1 MMKVTTV
8 DQMRSLDQR
17 AIEEYGIIEELLME
31 NAGGAAYTLLSQEVG
46 VQSKHFL
53 VFCGV
58 GNNGGDGC
66 VLARLLHANGGDVS
80 VFVLSDP
87 DKFRGTAK
95 LNFDLLAKLP
105 IPVQQVHSLDVVET
119 ALAHTDFVVDAIF
132 GTGLSRDVGGIYRDV
147 IETLNASGKPVLSLD
162 IPSGVHGDTGQVMG
176 VAVRADYTVTF
187 GLPKLGNLLY
197 PGFDLGGQLYV
208 SHISFPPALYAENDT
223 LNVAVNAPQNL
234 PRRQPDGHKGTFGK
248 VLFIAGAASYF
259 GAPYFS
265 ALSFLKAGGGY
276 SRLAAPTSMTPFLAN
291 KGSEIVFV
299 PQQETESGSI
309 AMANKTDLLD
319 LCAQMDMVVLGPGL
333 SLDEE
338 TQELARDLAAEITVP
353 LLLDGDG
360 ITALCGNLEI
370 LSQREAATVLTPHLG
385 EMARIT
391 DLSITEINAQKVAV
405 LQNTCE
411 DLNAIIVLKG
421 AHSSIG
427 YPDRRVFVNMSGNS
441 GMASAGS
448 GDVLT
453 GTIAAMY
460 GLGLDIE
467 AAVRQGV
474 FVHGLAGDLAAEAQG
489 KDGVTAQTILDTLP
503 LAMKSLRDDFEALR
517 ARYRG
522 AVRI

>member
-1 MMKVTTV
+1 MKVTTV

-17 AIEEYGIIEELLME
+17 AIQVYGIIEELLME
-31 NAGGAAYTLLSQEVG
+31 NAGGAAYTVLSREVG
-46 VQSKHFL
+46 IPGKRFL

-87 DKFRGTAK
+87 DKFQGTAK

-105 IPVQQVHSLDVVET
+105 ITVQQVDSLDVFET
-119 ALAHTDFVVDAIF
+119 ELAHADLVVDAIF

-147 IETLNASGKPVLSLD
+147 IDTLNASGKPVLSLD

-197 PGFDLGGQLYV
+197 PGFDLSGKLFV
-208 SHISFPPALYAENDT
+208 SHISFPPAMYADDDA
-223 LNVAVNAPQNL
+223 LNVAINEPRAL

-276 SRLAAPTSMTPFLAN
+276 SRLAAPASMTPFLAN

-299 PQQETESGSI
+299 PQQETDSGSI
-309 AMANKTDLLD
+309 AMANKDDLLE
-319 LCAQMDMVVLGPGL
+319 LCDQMDLVVMGPGL

-338 TQELARDLAAEITVP
+338 TQQLVRVLAREINVP

-360 ITALCGNLEI
+360 ITALCDHLEI
-370 LSQREAATVLTPHLG
+370 LTHREAATVLTPHLG

-391 DLSITEINAQKVAV
+391 NLPLDQLPPQKVPV
-405 LQNTCE
+405 LQRTSQ

-421 AHSSIG
+421 AHSLIG
-427 YPDRRVFVNMSGNS
+427 YPDQRVFINMSGNP
-441 GMASAGS
+441 GMGTAGC

-453 GTIAAMY
+453 GTIAAMF
-460 GLGLDIE
+460 GLGLGSEE
-467 AAVRQGV
+467 AVCQGV
-474 FVHGLAGDLAAEAQG
+474 FVHGLAGDLAAESWGQ
-489 KDGVTAQTILDTLP
+489 DGITAQTIMESLP
-503 LAMKSLRDDFEALR
+503 QAMKAMRTNLDGLKR
-517 ARYRG
+517 RYRG
-522 AVRI
+522 AMVL

>member
-17 AIEEYGIIEELLME
+17 AIDEYGIIEELLME
-31 NAGGAAYTLLSQEVG
+31 NAGGAAYALLSREVG
-46 VQSKHFL
+46 VQGKHFL
-53 VFCGV
+53 IFCGV

-87 DKFRGTAK
+87 DKFQGTAK
-95 LNFDLLAKLP
+95 LNYDLLAKLP
-105 IPVQQVHSLDVVET
+105 IAVQQVDSLDVVET
-119 ALAHTDFVVDAIF
+119 ALAHADFVVDAIF
-132 GTGLSRDVGGIYRDV
+132 GTGLSRDVGGIYREV
-147 IETLNASGKPVLSLD
+147 IEALNATGKPVLSLD

-208 SHISFPPALYAENDT
+208 SHISFPPAMYADDDA
-223 LNVAVNAPQNL
+223 LNVAVNAPKNL

-309 AMANKTDLLD
+309 AMANKTDLLE
-319 LCAQMDMVVLGPGL
+319 LSAQMDMVVLGPGL

-391 DLSITEINAQKVAV
+391 DLSIAEIDDQRVAV

-427 YPDRRVFVNMSGNS
+427 YPDQRVFINMSGNA

-474 FVHGLAGDLAAEAQG
+474 FVHGLAGDLAADTQG

-503 LAMKSLRDDFEALR
+503 LAMKTLR
-517 ARYRG
+517 AGLGELQTRYDV
-522 AVRI
+522 AVL

>member
-1 MMKVTTV
+1 MKVTTV

-17 AIEEYGIIEELLME
+17 AIDEYGIIEELLME
-31 NAGGAAYTLLSQEVG
+31 NAAGAAYALLSREVG
-46 VQSKHFL
+46 VQGKNFL
-53 VFCGV
+53 IFCGV

-87 DKFRGTAK
+87 DKFQGTAK
-95 LNFDLLAKLP
+95 LNYDLLAKLP
-105 IPVQQVHSLDVVET
+105 IAVQQVDSLDVVET
-119 ALAHTDFVVDAIF
+119 ALAHADFVVDAIF

-147 IETLNASGKPVLSLD
+147 IEALNASGKPVLSLD

-197 PGFDLGGQLYV
+197 PGFDLGGKLYV
-208 SHISFPPALYAENDT
+208 SHISFPPGMYAEDDA
-223 LNVAVNAPQNL
+223 LNVAINRPLTL

-248 VLFIAGAASYF
+248 VLFVAGAASYF

-276 SRLAAPTSMTPFLAN
+276 SRLAAPASMTPFLAN

-309 AMANKTDLLD
+309 AMANKTALLD

-338 TQELARDLAAEITVP
+338 TQALARDLAAEITVP

-360 ITALCGNLEI
+360 ITALCGHLEI
-370 LSQREAATVLTPHLG
+370 LAQREAVTVLTPHLG

-391 DLSITEINAQKVAV
+391 DLPIAEISDQKVAV
-405 LQNTCE
+405 LQSTCE
-411 DLNAIIVLKG
+411 HLNAIIVLKG
-421 AHSSIG
+421 AHSLIA
-427 YPDRRVFVNMSGNS
+427 YPDRRVFINMSGNA

-474 FVHGLAGDLAAEAQG
+474 FVHGLAGDLAADAQG
-489 KDGVTAQTILDTLP
+489 EDGITAQTILDMLP
-503 LAMKSLRDDFEALR
+503 LAMKTLR
-517 ARYRG
+517 AGLEDLKTRYDV
-522 AVRI
+522 AVL

>member
-1 MMKVTTV
+1 
-8 DQMRSLDQR
+8 
-17 AIEEYGIIEELLME
+17 
-31 NAGGAAYTLLSQEVG
+31 
-46 VQSKHFL
+46 
-53 VFCGV
+53 
-58 GNNGGDGC
+58 
-66 VLARLLHANGGDVS
+66 
-80 VFVLSDP
+80 
-87 DKFRGTAK
+87 
-95 LNFDLLAKLP
+95 
-105 IPVQQVHSLDVVET
+105 
-119 ALAHTDFVVDAIF
+119 
-132 GTGLSRDVGGIYRDV
+132 
-147 IETLNASGKPVLSLD
+147 
-162 IPSGVHGDTGQVMG
+162 
-176 VAVRADYTVTF
+176 
-187 GLPKLGNLLY
+187 
-197 PGFDLGGQLYV
+197 
-208 SHISFPPALYAENDT
+208 
-223 LNVAVNAPQNL
+223 
-234 PRRQPDGHKGTFGK
+234 
-248 VLFIAGAASYF
+248 
-259 GAPYFS
+259 
-265 ALSFLKAGGGY
+265 
-276 SRLAAPTSMTPFLAN
+276 MTPFLAN

-474 FVHGLAGDLAAEAQG
+474 FVHGLAGDLAADAQG